1 MFLALS
7 NSIANHRFSG
17 ASFVGAT
24 DVWLWEG
31 GTAMQWEAGIFIQTN

>member
-1 MFLALS
+1 MLGLQLGLKLGS
-7 NSIANHRFSG
+7 PGDSTP
-17 ASFVGAT
+17 VGAT